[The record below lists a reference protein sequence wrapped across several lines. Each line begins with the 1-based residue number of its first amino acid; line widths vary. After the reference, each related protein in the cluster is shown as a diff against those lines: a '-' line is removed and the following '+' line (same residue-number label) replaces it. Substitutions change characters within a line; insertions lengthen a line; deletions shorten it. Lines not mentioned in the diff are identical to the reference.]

1 MDLINLLGITGAIT
15 VATLFGSMAFFSCVV
30 APLVFIELDAA
41 TAGRFIRRLFPWY
54 YAVIAT
60 LSLIATL
67 SFAATLPVDA
77 ITMGLVFI
85 GACVSRQIL
94 MPRINRQSD
103 AVAQGD
109 ISVQG
114 SFDRLHRISV
124 IINAAQMIAVFC
136 ILFRSLSQQ

>member
-85 GACVSRQIL
+85 GACVSREIL

>member
-15 VATLFGSMAFFSCVV
+15 VATLFGSMAFFSCVI

-103 AVAQGD
+103 ALAQGD
-109 ISVQG
+109 ISAQV

>member
-41 TAGRFIRRLFPWY
+41 TAGQFIRRLFPWY

-94 MPRINRQSD
+94 MPRINHQRD

-109 ISVQG
+109 ASAQG
-114 SFDRLHRISV
+114 LFDRLHRISV
-124 IINAAQMIAVFC
+124 IINAAQMVAVLC

>member
-103 AVAQGD
+103 ALAQGD
-109 ISVQG
+109 IYAQV

>member
-109 ISVQG
+109 ISAQV

>member
-85 GACVSRQIL
+85 GACVSREIL
-94 MPRINRQSD
+94 MPRINRQSG

>member
-1 MDLINLLGITGAIT
+1 MDLINLFGITGAIT

-109 ISVQG
+109 ISAQG

-124 IINAAQMIAVFC
+124 IINAAQVIAVFC

>member
-30 APLVFIELDAA
+30 APLVFTELDVA

-94 MPRINRQSD
+94 MPGINRQRD

-109 ISVQG
+109 ISAQV